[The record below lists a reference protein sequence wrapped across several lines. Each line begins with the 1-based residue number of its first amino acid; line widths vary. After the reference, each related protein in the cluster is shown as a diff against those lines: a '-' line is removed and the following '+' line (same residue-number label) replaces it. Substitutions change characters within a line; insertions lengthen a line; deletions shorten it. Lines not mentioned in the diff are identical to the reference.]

1 MDDLNDL
8 RERIT
13 RAEENIINSK
23 ETFAAF
29 KRDDFGSLR
38 KEVHTMRGELNDKI
52 DMLLDKVSAMAIQN
66 AKWMGAG
73 GVLIFIGQ
81 FLLNKFL

>member
-1 MDDLNDL
+1 MDALNDL

-23 ETFAAF
+23 EAFTAF
-29 KRDDFGSLR
+29 KREDFGSLR
-38 KEVHTMRGELNDKI
+38 QEVHTMRGELNDKI
-52 DMLLDKVSAMAIQN
+52 DMLLDKVGAMAIQN

-73 GVLIFIGQ
+73 GVIIFIGQ
-81 FLLNKFL
+81 LLINKLF

>member
-1 MDDLNDL
+1 MDDISTL

-13 RAEENIINSK
+13 RAEQDIMNNK
-23 ETFAAF
+23 ETFTSF

-38 KEVHTMRGELNDKI
+38 SEVHTMRGELNDKI
-52 DMLLDKVSAMAIQN
+52 DMLLDKVGTMAIQN

-73 GVLIFIGQ
+73 GVIIFIGQ
-81 FLLNKFL
+81 FVINKLF

>member
-1 MDDLNDL
+1 MDALNDL

-23 ETFAAF
+23 ETFTAF
-29 KRDDFGSLR
+29 KREDFGSLR
-38 KEVHTMRGELNDKI
+38 AEVHTMRGELNEKI
-52 DMLLDKVSAMAIQN
+52 DMLLDKVSTMAIQN

-81 FLLNKFL
+81 FLINKLF

>member
-1 MDDLNDL
+1 MDAYNEL

-23 ETFAAF
+23 ETFTAF

-38 KEVHTMRGELNDKI
+38 QEVHTMRGELNDKI
-52 DMLLDKVSAMAIQN
+52 DVLLDKVNAMAIQN

-81 FLLNKFL
+81 FLINKFF